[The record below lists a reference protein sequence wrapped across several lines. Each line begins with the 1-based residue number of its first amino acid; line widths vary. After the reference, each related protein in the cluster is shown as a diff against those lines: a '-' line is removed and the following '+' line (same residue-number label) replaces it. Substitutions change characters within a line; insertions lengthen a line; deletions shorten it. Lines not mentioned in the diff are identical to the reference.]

1 MITRLPR
8 SICFAVA
15 ALTLLPTNLNAEE
28 RITCPSLE
36 SAAELV
42 EMKATHFDGDDWE
55 IETKDESVF
64 YVAVGYDNCIFR
76 FVANLS
82 HFIPSLSDAG
92 DEWGAVNKIG
102 TLIESDGDVFFK
114 HHVLLPF
121 GSEKTLSYNI
131 GMFDYLATKAIDSA
145 KEVTV
150 KAEALGRSL

>member
-1 MITRLPR
+1 MFTVSLRLLFLAL
-8 SICFAVA
+8 FALA
-15 ALTLLPTNLNAEE
+15 LLPTKLKVEE

-36 SAAELV
+36 KAAELV
-42 EMKATHFDGDDWE
+42 DMKATHFSKDDWE

-92 DEWGAVNKIG
+92 DEWSTEFKIG
-102 TLIESDGDVFFK
+102 NLIESDGIVYLK

-121 GSEKTLSYNI
+121 GSEQTLSYNI
-131 GMFDYLATKAIDSA
+131 RMFDYLAAKAIDSA
-145 KEVTV
+145 TEV
-150 KAEALGRSL
+150 KANGEPFGKSL

>member
-1 MITRLPR
+1 MFTASLRL
-8 SICFAVA
+8 IFIALFALA
-15 ALTLLPTNLNAEE
+15 LLPTNLKAEE

-36 SAAELV
+36 KAAELV
-42 EMKATHFDGDDWE
+42 EMKATHFGGDDWE

-64 YVAVGYDNCIFR
+64 YVAVGYENCIFR

-92 DEWGAVNKIG
+92 DEWGSVSKIG

-131 GMFDYLATKAIDSA
+131 GMFDYLATKALDSA
-145 KEVTV
+145 KEVKV
-150 KAEALGRSL
+150 KAQPLGKSL

>member
-1 MITRLPR
+1 MIIRLPR
-8 SICFAVA
+8 SICFVVV
-15 ALTLLPTNLNAEE
+15 ALTLLTTNLKAEE

-36 SAAELV
+36 KAAELV

-82 HFIPSLSDAG
+82 KFIPNLSDAG
-92 DEWGAVNKIG
+92 DEWTAANKLG
-102 TLIESDGDVFFK
+102 NLIESHGEVFLK

-131 GMFDYLATKAIDSA
+131 QMFDYLAAKAIDSA
-145 KEVTV
+145 IEVRV
-150 KAEALGRSL
+150 KAEPLGESL

>member
-8 SICFAVA
+8 SICFAVI
-15 ALTLLPTNLNAEE
+15 ALILLPTNLTAEE

-36 SAAELV
+36 KAAELV
-42 EMKATHFDGDDWE
+42 DMKATHFSKDDWE

-92 DEWGAVNKIG
+92 DEWSTEFKIG
-102 TLIESDGDVFFK
+102 NLIESDGIVYLK

-121 GSEKTLSYNI
+121 GSEQTLSYNI
-131 GMFDYLATKAIDSA
+131 RVFDYLATKAIDSA
-145 KEVTV
+145 GKV
-150 KAEALGRSL
+150 KANGEPLGKSL

>member
-8 SICFAVA
+8 SICFAVV
-15 ALTLLPTNLNAEE
+15 ALTLLPTTLEAEE

-36 SAAELV
+36 KAAELV
-42 EMKATHFDGDDWE
+42 EMKATHFGGDDWE

-64 YVAVGYDNCIFR
+64 YVALDYDLCIFR

-82 HFIPSLSDAG
+82 HFIPSLGDAG
-92 DEWGAVNKIG
+92 DEWGAANKIG

-131 GMFDYLATKAIDSA
+131 GMFNYLATKAIDGA
-145 KEVTV
+145 KEVKV
-150 KAEALGRSL
+150 KAKPLGKSL